1 MVLYVGKAKSLRNR
15 VRTYF
20 QESRTHDPRRDRMI
34 DQVWDVEFIVTD
46 TEGEALALENNLIK
60 QNKPRYNVL
69 LRDDKTYP
77 YIKLT
82 LNEAYPK
89 ALITRRVR
97 KDGALYFGP
106 YFPGG
111 LARKTLRLIERHF
124 MVRNCNIR
132 IDGKRGRPCLQYY
145 IHRCMGPCVARLS
158 TREAYMESVQDVR
171 LFLEGRTRDLLAR
184 LKQKMEAAS
193 GNQEYEAA
201 GHHRDAIRTIQQVAE
216 RQKMASAGSDD
227 IDIFGLHR
235 DGPQVAVSA
244 FHMRGGRVVNKKEL
258 FWEDQANFDQSEFL
272 GALLKQ
278 YYLDAPFIPVE
289 IHVPVVFEDRLVLA
303 ERLSEKKGRKVE
315 IRTPVRGAK
324 REMME
329 LLRRNAKLTFDQRF
343 RSAMPSASTI
353 AREVEETLELEK
365 TPKRIEGFDISNLQ
379 GSDIV
384 ASMVV
389 WREGSMRKSEYR
401 RFIVRSVS
409 GKPDDFKSM
418 QEVVT
423 RRYRRVLE
431 EKQRMPD
438 LILIDGGLGQLHAAQ
453 AALDDLNIVDQP
465 LASIAKREEIIYI
478 AGREDEPVML
488 DRRSPVLRLIQQIR
502 DESHRFAVTFHRKRR
517 DRQRRTT
524 QLADIAGI
532 GPRTAR
538 KLLDHFGIHEE
549 GERGITRETV
559 EGRKPSPGG
568 IASPSLR
575 SDLSFQPSA
584 LIRGQ

>member
-1 MVLYVGKAKSLRNR
+1 MYLYRDEGGVVLYVGKAKSLRNR

-82 LNEAYPK
+82 LNDAYPR

-145 IHRCMGPCVARLS
+145 IHRCMGPCVAELS

-171 LFLEGRTRDLLAR
+171 LFLEGRTEDLLVR
-184 LKQKMEAAS
+184 LNQKMEAAS
-193 GNQEYEAA
+193 GNQQYEAA

-289 IHVPVVFEDRLVLA
+289 IHVPVVFEDQLVLA

-343 RSAMPSASTI
+343 RSAVPSASTI

-389 WREGSMRKSEYR
+389 WREGGMRKSEYR

-409 GKPDDFKSM
+409 GKPDDFKSI

-423 RRYRRVLE
+423 RRYRRVTE

-438 LILIDGGLGQLHAAQ
+438 LILIDG
-453 AALDDLNIVDQP
+453 D
-465 LASIAKREEIIYI
+465 LASFTPRRLPSTISTSWISRW
-478 AGREDEPVML
+478 PV
-488 DRRSPVLRLIQQIR
+488 SPN
-502 DESHRFAVTFHRKRR
+502 
-517 DRQRRTT
+517 
-524 QLADIAGI
+524 
-532 GPRTAR
+532 AR
-538 KLLDHFGIHEE
+538 KLFILPAEKMN
-549 GERGITRETV
+549 R
-559 EGRKPSPGG
+559 
-568 IASPSLR
+568 
-575 SDLSFQPSA
+575 
-584 LIRGQ
+584 